1 MPEDG
6 GQSGAAP
13 AQSRSPSALPGCRA
27 MPRCG
32 GCDGSGIESHHCRS
46 PKRTWNRLPDWSAG
60 WHRLPDSAPAVTA
73 GVEAEK
79 AEAEKGCAETE
90 KACAETEKACAETE
104 KARAET
110 EEARAETDKACAETE
125 KARAEIQSLAQQ
137 LAAAAGPAH
146 GPQRLRAPATKPR
159 RLCRPRVPTS
169 VWPHHVCREHASA
182 DANRPPTAELTGQ
195 LDNWTSRHA

>member
-1 MPEDG
+1 M
-6 GQSGAAP
+6 
-13 AQSRSPSALPGCRA
+13 R
-27 MPRCG
+27 RC
-32 GCDGSGIESHHCRS
+32 GCDGSGIESCHCRS
-46 PKRTWNRLPDWSAG
+46 PKRTWSAG
-60 WHRLPDSAPAVTA
+60 WNRLPDSAPAVTA
-73 GVEAEK
+73 GMEAEK

-90 KACAETEKACAETE
+90 KACAETEKACAETEKARAETE

-137 LAAAAGPAH
+137 LAAAAGTAH